1 MSSSPVQGLGRCPIL
16 RWLLWVSQGVAHTC
30 PCLCSALVLAAW
42 EGRPALAKST
52 KYTQPQL
59 CCVLPG
65 ALG

>member
-1 MSSSPVQGLGRCPIL
+1 MSSSPVQGLGRCPVL

-30 PCLCSALVLAAW
+30 PACAQLWSWLPG
-42 EGRPALAKST
+42 EGRAALAKST